1 MASKLLLIVI
11 TALCSCGLMPAF
23 DAETMERGR
32 RFTDLFYTGQF
43 EELWE
48 SLSPQLQ
55 GVFGSVA
62 QMGAMRE
69 QLRAQFGEEVEVVGE
84 TVRREGPMRVYV
96 RKVKFEKLGQSLVVL
111 WAFDGKGIAAGF
123 QIAPNAGEA
132 PTEAPTE
139 YLDYQT
145 KTKLQLPFAKGDE
158 WFVFW
163 GGRTVDINYHSAY
176 PDQRFAY
183 DILAMVDGS
192 THKGDGKNLEDYYCF
207 DRVIVAPGAGRV
219 ISIENGLTD
228 NPPGVMD
235 SANPLGNHVIID
247 HGNGEYSF
255 MAHFKKGSVL
265 PKQGQEVEAGEPI
278 ARTGNSGNTSE
289 PHLHY
294 HLQNS
299 PTFSTGGQGLPAQ
312 FQRYVSNG
320 KPVERGEPVKGES
333 IQSGE

>member
-1 MASKLLLIVI
+1 MAYKLLLIVI
-11 TALCSCGLMPAF
+11 TALCTCGLMPAG
-23 DAETMERGR
+23 DDETMERGR
-32 RFTDLFYTGQF
+32 HFTDLFYTGQF

-48 SLSPQLQ
+48 SLSPELQ

-62 QMGAMRE
+62 QMGGMRE
-69 QLRAQFGEEVEVVGE
+69 QLRGQLGSEAEIVDEEV
-84 TVRREGPMRVYV
+84 RNEGVMVLYI
-96 RKVKFEKLGQSLVVL
+96 RKVKFEKLDQPLVVQ
-111 WAFDGKGIAAGF
+111 WTFDGQGIATGF
-123 QIAPNAGEA
+123 RIAPNAGEA

-139 YLDYQT
+139 YLEYQT
-145 KTKLQLPFAKGDE
+145 KTELQLPFAKGDE

-163 GGRTVDINYHSAY
+163 GGRTVELNYHTAY

-192 THKGDGKNLEDYYCF
+192 THKGDGKSLDDYYCF
-207 DRVIVAPGAGRV
+207 DRVIVAPGAGRA
-219 ISIENGLTD
+219 ISVENGLAD

-265 PKQGQEVEAGEPI
+265 PKQGQELKAGEPI
-278 ARTGNSGNTSE
+278 ARTGNSGNISE

-294 HLQNS
+294 HLQNT
-299 PTFSTGGQGLPAQ
+299 PTFGSGGQGLPAQ

-320 KPVERGEPVKGES
+320 KPVERGEPIKGERV
-333 IQSGE
+333 